1 MSELKIVDLNSFLF
15 SFSFSFP
22 FKNVLFLSLKLGVNV
37 ILHITVAYLSQFYGH
52 MITCHI
58 EHCKRFWNDNVI
70 PYINS
75 M

>member
-15 SFSFSFP
+15 SFSFSFL
-22 FKNVLFLSLKLGVNV
+22 FKNILFLSLKLGVNV
-37 ILHITVAYLSQFYGH
+37 VLHITVAYLSQVYGH
-52 MITCHI
+52 MITCYT
-58 EHCKRFWNDNVI
+58 EYCKRFWNDNVI